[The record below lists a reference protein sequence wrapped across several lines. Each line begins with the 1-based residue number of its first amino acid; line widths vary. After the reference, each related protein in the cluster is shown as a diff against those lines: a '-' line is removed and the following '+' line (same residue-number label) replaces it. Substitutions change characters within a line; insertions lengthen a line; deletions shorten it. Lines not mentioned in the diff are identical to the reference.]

1 MVKYRLQVIGRY
13 YNYNFTKEYDEN
25 SDYTDLEMITQILNE
40 NKNTLKDNI
49 VYTIIFWR
57 Y

>member
-25 SDYTDLEMITQILNE
+25 SVYTDLEMITQILNE